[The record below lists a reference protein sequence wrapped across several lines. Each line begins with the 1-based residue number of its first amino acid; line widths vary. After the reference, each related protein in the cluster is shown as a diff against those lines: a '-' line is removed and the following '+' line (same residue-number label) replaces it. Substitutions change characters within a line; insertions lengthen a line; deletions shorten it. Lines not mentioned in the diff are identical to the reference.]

1 MNNLEDMAHYFH
13 SGVCV
18 TPKRGDLLISEPFL
32 PDPNFERTVVL
43 MCENNEDG
51 SIGFILNKPSLVNL
65 GDVFEDLDNFNKKL
79 LVGGPVQQDSM
90 HFIHRSLSTV
100 DGGTRIGE
108 GIFWGGNFEK
118 LRILMQENR
127 VDPADVLYFL
137 GYSGWAPGQL
147 DEELRENSW
156 IVSPAA
162 TAAQVFDLDPELLW
176 QEVLK
181 NMGGKYRMFSNYPTD
196 PRLN

>member
-1 MNNLEDMAHYFH
+1 MTNYFH
-13 SGVCV
+13 RGVSM

-43 MCENNEDG
+43 ICENNEDG

-65 GDVFEDLDNFNKKL
+65 DDVFEELGNFKKKL

-90 HFIHRSLSTV
+90 HFIHRSLTNV
-100 DGGTRIGE
+100 DGGTKIGE
-108 GIFWGGNFEK
+108 GIYWGGNFEQLK
-118 LRILMQENR
+118 ILMKENR
-127 VDPADVLYFL
+127 VDPGDVLYFL

-156 IVSPAA
+156 IVSPDA
-162 TAAQVFDLDPELLW
+162 TAAQVFGLDPELLW